1 MSTSRHRQSLCEA
14 TALVG
19 HSGLR
24 QRQPRLWR
32 QHHWLC
38 TSRLHQPYPM
48 WRQLRLCA
56 QPLYQL
62 RESAVPAPAPPQ
74 SWRTPRQCGN
84 RLSTCAIKL
93 LGGLCFVLK
102 RMTPPNLFLG
112 SWTGFTGGKRTAS
125 TQRRQQGEVE
135 WFCTQCKQEGRCG
148 VTLEDCC
155 CGSRDVAASNSQT
168 AVAAAETLRRPF
180 GILLLRQQ
188 RRCGVTLEDCCCGG
202 SSFRPGGAID
212 SASVRLSHRSPL
224 LLRKPWWFR
233 ECRGG
238 EVASV
243 PAVHLGDDV

>member
-19 HSGLR
+19 HAGLR

-84 RLSTCAIKL
+84 RLSTCASKL

-125 TQRRQQGEVE
+125 IQRRQQGEVE

-148 VTLEDCC
+148 VTHEDCC

-180 GILLLRQQ
+180 GRLLLRQQ
-188 RRCGVTLEDCCCGG
+188 GRCGVTLAVCCCG
-202 SSFRPGGAID
+202 SRDVA
-212 SASVRLSHRSPL
+212 ASH
-224 LLRKPWWFR
+224 
-233 ECRGG
+233 
-238 EVASV
+238 
-243 PAVHLGDDV
+243 